1 MAANFNGTYRDLD
14 ITAVITL
21 SNGKQLAVEAPEIY
35 SYRQD
40 ASAASSGLPIGMAMS
55 TNYTLTLVKT
65 ACPYGVVELDGA
77 EVRVRMGSKATNGY
91 EYVDAGLWY
100 VTAASA
106 PESGSTLTLNGSDA
120 LNLYF
125 DSKLEDNA
133 SAYPRT
139 LSSLLDLVCT
149 LAGVPLAIKDF
160 VNGSTA
166 IAKLPRWPEN
176 TSLRDIVG
184 YIAACAGGFAQID
197 PSGRLEVVTNG
208 RGQVWPIAP
217 DQYINYTPTGGTR
230 FAFNC
235 LRVTMVADSEDAE
248 IPEPVRFAVDA
259 NIADN
264 STNCIEISG
273 NPLYTD
279 AIAAKV
285 RDTLKGLSYSGATLN
300 WLGDPRVACGTQID
314 ITTLDGST
322 ERLLVTNKQLTF
334 DGGLSMSCASV
345 MPTAHQPSAHY
356 SSAGQLFTDNGQLP
370 VNRIENFGGGVVQS
384 VLGKFDRIIAGSIE
398 TDEFFA
404 RMGKVVFLQVNQFEA
419 GSIDAEIIKAR
430 SITAG
435 QIKTGTITAD
445 SGVIDNGAI
454 GTAQIADGSITS
466 AKVVSLNADVINAG
480 TLSVERL
487 IFVGENGIIYKLNAE
502 ASGLSVT
509 ELQKD
514 EYQNHINGT
523 VIVARSITAAQIAAQ
538 TITGN
543 EILAGSITAKE
554 INVSDLFASQ
564 ATIDALNTM
573 NISNNKYLKLMVSES
588 VDSVQVGGKNYIMG
602 TAGEYVAESDGSER
616 RWLFPWACKDATTAR
631 GLYGQTV
638 TVSFDYDQDIQ
649 SGGVGMHFGRNWLG
663 VKDFTAGQA
672 TAQRF
677 EGVID
682 LPALESPGDDEDN
695 VILYLDGTWNGR
707 VTFRNMKLELGNK
720 ATDWTPNP
728 EEFRAG
734 SSILMNKDEV
744 NISTPKFNVN
754 IVSED
759 GETNMLSI
767 DEEGANMPRLTA
779 GNVAARYDGPS
790 TLYVDPNATAAQIEA
805 GNYCRSLADALSRIH
820 QRCLDKEVFIKL
832 APGMTEYGTL
842 TLTSVTGGCWIYI
855 NGDPSNPA
863 KLVGRLNLYFNLSPI
878 KIEHLNIDTTS
889 VGLNMEGCSTVQ
901 YWHGIITGPG
911 VSVGGTSCV
920 AVAHNSHVY
929 VSNSELYDCE
939 CALYSV
945 TGSAINS
952 SENKG
957 NCRVRANG
965 AIVYAHWAQPC
976 DSTTWV
982 ADEWAGKVF
991 TANVSVDQGTKPTPV
1006 PAPTSASVTANL
1018 TDSWYASSKAWLNS
1032 DNYMRQGYTSNN
1044 GEWSGC
1050 MWFDTSAFSGKTIQ
1064 SAALTIKRDDGYGRA
1079 GAVTL
1084 KLWGTTATTNSGNPN
1099 TGAVSYGALGTIEN
1113 GETKTFTLPLT
1124 AAQALASGT
1133 IKGFML
1139 RSDDGGVM
1147 SGRTYSYN
1155 YCRISTMPV
1164 LAVTF
1169 T

>member
-21 SNGKQLAVEAPEIY
+21 SNGKQLTVEAPEIY

-149 LAGVPLAIKDF
+149 LAGVPLATKDF
-160 VNGSTA
+160 VNGSTT

-197 PSGRLEVVTNG
+197 PSGRLEIVSNG
-208 RGQVWPIAP
+208 RGQIWSIAP

-259 NIADN
+259 NITDN
-264 STNCIEISG
+264 STNCIEINS

-384 VLGKFDRIIAGSIE
+384 VLGKFDRIIAGQVE
-398 TDEFFA
+398 ADRFFA
-404 RMGKVVFLQVNQFEA
+404 QMGKIVFLQVNQFEA

-430 SITAG
+430 SITAD
-435 QIKTGTITAD
+435 QIKAGTITAE

-523 VIVARSITAAQIAAQ
+523 VIVARSITAAQIAAR

-573 NISNNKYLKLMVSES
+573 DISNNKYLKLAVSES
-588 VDSVQVGGKNYIMG
+588 VGSVQVGGTNYLLNSGVKVSNANYNMAQYRFGSLVPVEGETYTLRIWGSLGSDREYFHAYNSSG
-602 TAGEYVAESDGSER
+602 TIALISLADNGDGTYSGTFTWR
-616 RWLFPWACKDATTAR
+616 NTSGTTTVTPTFLRIYQRQSSGTTASTINR
-631 GLYGQTV
+631 
-638 TVSFDYDQDIQ
+638 I
-649 SGGVGMHFGRNWLG
+649 
-663 VKDFTAGQA
+663 
-672 TAQRF
+672 
-677 EGVID
+677 
-682 LPALESPGDDEDN
+682 
-695 VILYLDGTWNGR
+695 
-707 VTFRNMKLELGNK
+707 KLEKGNK
-720 ATDWTPNP
+720 ATDWSPHP

-734 SSILMNKDEV
+734 SSIAMTEDEV
-744 NISTPKFNVN
+744 QISTPKFNVN
-754 IVSED
+754 IIGED

-767 DEEGANMPRLTA
+767 DEEGANMQKLTA
-779 GNVAARYDGPS
+779 GNVAVRYDGPS
-790 TLYVDPNATAAQIEA
+790 TLYVNPSATAAQIEA
-805 GNYCRSLADALSRIH
+805 GNYFRSLADALSMLNQKHVDRYVDI
-820 QRCLDKEVFIKL
+820 RL
-832 APGMTEYGTL
+832 AAGMTEYGSL
-842 TLTSVTGGCWIYI
+842 TMTAISGGQWVSII
-855 NGDPSNPA
+855 GDSAKPA
-863 KLVGRLNLYFNLSPI
+863 KLVGGLTISYCISPI
-878 KIEHLNIDTTS
+878 SIKYLNIDTQS
-889 VGLNMEGCSTVQ
+889 I
-901 YWHGIITGPG
+901 GIGVAGSNWVTLDSCVITGPG
-911 VSVGGTSCV
+911 TGVTGSRCVYAYNGGVVSVSKC
-920 AVAHNSHVY
+920 
-929 VSNSELYDCE
+929 ELYDCQYSMQGDR
-939 CALYSV
+939 AGSV
-945 TGSAINS
+945 TGSA
-952 SENKG
+952 NKG
-957 NCRVRANG
+957 NCRVGANRCC
-965 AIVYAHWAQPC
+965 VHLENSQPC
-976 DSTTWV
+976 DSTTWTV
-982 ADEWAGKVF
+982 TEWAGKVY
-991 TANVSVDQGTKPTPV
+991 TASVSVNQGSKPTPV
-1006 PAPTSASVTANL
+1006 PAPTSANVTANL
-1018 TDSWYASSKAWLNS
+1018 IDSWYSSSKAWLNS

-1050 MWFDTSAFSGKTIQ
+1050 MWFNTSTFSGKTIK
-1064 SAALTIKRDDGYGRA
+1064 SATLTVKRDNGYGRS
-1079 GAVTL
+1079 GEVTL
-1084 KLWGTTATTNSGNPN
+1084 KLWGITATTNSGNPN
-1099 TGAVSYGALGTIEN
+1099 TSAVSYGALGTIEN
-1113 GETKTFTLPLT
+1113 GETKAFTLPIA